1 MDCNVDLIIPTY
13 APDKKL
19 DVLLERISM
28 QDVKPN
34 RILLLNTVIDGK
46 EKIVDQYIEKYGV
59 EVYPISKDEF
69 DHGATRAYGASLSD
83 AEFILFMTQDAVP
96 ADRHLIGNMRK
107 GFENEEVSI
116 CYARQLSRKQGDIIE
131 QFTRQFNY
139 PDESMLKSKEN
150 IETMGIKAFFCSD
163 VCAMYKKS
171 VYDEMGGFVKKTIF
185 NEDMIMAYHM
195 IQAGYKI
202 LYEKDAKVIHFHNYS
217 YIQQFHRNFDLGVS
231 HSQYV
236 EVFGNIKS
244 ESEGMRLVADTARH
258 LIKEDH
264 YFKVADL
271 IFASGFKYLGYRTGL
286 LYKKLPKSV
295 IMKCTSNKG
304 YWNDRTDL

>member
-1 MDCNVDLIIPTY
+1 MDYSVDLIIPTY

-19 DVLLERISM
+19 DILLERILM
-28 QDVKPN
+28 QDVKPS
-34 RILLLNTVIDGK
+34 RILLLNTVIEGK
-46 EKIVDQYIEKYGV
+46 EEIVNSYVEKYGV
-59 EVYPISKDEF
+59 EVYPISRDEF
-69 DHGATRAYGASLSD
+69 DHGATRAYGADLSD

-96 ADRHLIGNMRK
+96 ADSHLISSMLK
-107 GFENEEVSI
+107 GFENEEVSV
-116 CYARQLSRKQGDIIE
+116 CYGRQLSGKHGDVIE

-139 PDESMLKSKEN
+139 PDKTMLKSKED

-163 VCAMYKKS
+163 VCAMYRKK
-171 VYDEMGGFVKKTIF
+171 VYDELGGFVKKTIF

-202 LYEKDAKVIHFHNYS
+202 LYEKDAKVVHSHNYG
-217 YIQQFHRNFDLGVS
+217 YMQQFHRNFDLGVS
-231 HSQYV
+231 HKQYE

-244 ESEGMRLVADTARH
+244 ESEGIRLVVDTAH
-258 LIKEDH
+258 KLVKEGK
-264 YFKVADL
+264 YLKVVDL
-271 IFASGFKYLGYRTGL
+271 AVASGFKYVGYRAGL

-304 YWNDRTDL
+304 YWKDNKEL